1 MQFFKNSF
9 TLWASLQFCST
20 FWNTFRTFWVPK
32 SRVQSNFCCQGNLT
46 LYQYQS
52 SKVYCQLH
60 ISTKVQKCTVN
71 CTVKPWYIRERNLL
85 WNIQLIETTMDPDW
99 KHLLKAIALLAF
111 GLIIKSYLLNGAGYS
126 IFVHILYILVLI
138 LVVYNFLQS
147 YKLPPVADSDFTAL
161 IVGAGFSG
169 LGMAVKLQEMGV
181 KFRIIEK
188 AERLGGTWRE
198 NVYPGCGCD
207 VPSHLYR

>member
-1 MQFFKNSF
+1 
-9 TLWASLQFCST
+9 
-20 FWNTFRTFWVPK
+20 
-32 SRVQSNFCCQGNLT
+32 
-46 LYQYQS
+46 
-52 SKVYCQLH
+52 
-60 ISTKVQKCTVN
+60 
-71 CTVKPWYIRERNLL
+71 
-85 WNIQLIETTMDPDW
+85 MDPDW
-99 KHLLKAIALLAF
+99 KHLLKAIALFAF

-126 IFVHILYILVLI
+126 VFVHIVYILVLI

-188 AERLGGTWRE
+188 AERLGGVWRE
-198 NVYPGCGCD
+198 NIYPGCGCD

>member
-1 MQFFKNSF
+1 
-9 TLWASLQFCST
+9 
-20 FWNTFRTFWVPK
+20 
-32 SRVQSNFCCQGNLT
+32 
-46 LYQYQS
+46 
-52 SKVYCQLH
+52 
-60 ISTKVQKCTVN
+60 
-71 CTVKPWYIRERNLL
+71 
-85 WNIQLIETTMDPDW
+85 MDPDW
-99 KHLLKAIALLAF
+99 KHLFKAIILFVF
-111 GLIIKSYLLNGAGYS
+111 GLIIKSYLLNGVGYS
-126 IFVHILYILVLI
+126 VFVHILYILVLI
-138 LVVYNFLQS
+138 LVVYKFLQN

-188 AERLGGTWRE
+188 AARLGGTWRE